1 MIGARVTHVVT
12 PVFPSSVC
20 CLCSR
25 ACVLPGLGGVCARL
39 RSPRTAL
46 CFGVLTL
53 CVRPV
58 SVTVTCVRVCV
69 SPHMPAPCVYFLS
82 RRACSCGIW
91 HIARFLRPGYSL
103 WLCGCSVV
111 LCYLSALYCYRV
123 CHLCTCAAV
132 SLPDARA
139 PPQGSVPFSTVSDIR
154 FVFACVPTLSRC
166 MSWTPS
172 PPRAHTVFRG
182 ACPQALFCCA
192 FVCGHLSV
200 PFLSLSSLHPPPA
213 LLLACSCA
221 RVCFSAAPE
230 PGTLLSAAH

>member
-139 PPQGSVPFSTVSDIR
+139 PPQGTVVYPSLQFLTYVLFSRV
-154 FVFACVPTLSRC
+154 CPRC
-166 MSWTPS
+166 
-172 PPRAHTVFRG
+172 HG
-182 ACPQALFCCA
+182 
-192 FVCGHLSV
+192 VCLG
-200 PFLSLSSLHPPPA
+200 LSLLLVRILSSVG
-213 LLLACSCA
+213 LAPRLSFAVPSCVGIFLFRFCPSLPSTRLRPCS
-221 RVCFSAAPE
+221 
-230 PGTLLSAAH
+230 